1 MRQKA
6 REGTTTVT
14 PELIERAS
22 TGSLL
27 DIHLLIVS
35 ITGEQQRPIDPEVL
49 KVAWKFLCPNLA
61 PTSIDRNWSDFQ
73 HPIDR
78 AITCLVI
85 LDHACQLLG
94 WNGMLAAYEGVA
106 ALINSVLSLDDGIYE
121 VYISSPAWIDIILQL
136 WFRKDDNTGEPLLD
150 ITTVSIL
157 HTLHAVVSKEVGLES
172 FLNRIIEKRLRGP
185 ASGLRKCQL
194 PKGILRATRRCSP
207 GWASAVQVLFLMAM
221 KARTHIV
228 ENRGGLLEG
237 GIVPLLARLV
247 PWVRKS
253 TELSPN
259 FADGYTTA
267 ITLNGLNHPRVIRRF
282 LRMYPDGEVPGLEGC
297 RLATSELWEFRWKQA
312 LLFCEVY
319 QKFDEG
325 GVVHD
330 CMRREEGL
338 GQRAPSRQ
346 CAGCSSVVYCS
357 TACQEEDWK
366 IFPWTRMQA
375 GMPRSCCHSV
385 RQFHTQWV
393 AETIESFESEVSQR
407 GEYSFSATRDPM
419 VTQEE
424 HGISVGVSKASS
436 RFIVPTVSVWH
447 SYLDLIVLLE
457 PVGGVYRGVCSIARH
472 GYDSQVDLLPRHT
485 LKLVPPSES

>member
-49 KVAWKFLCPNLA
+49 KVAWKFLCPNLV

-85 LDHACQLLG
+85 LDHACKQAKSDSHLKATLVDQLIENMDGLCRWIYFILLIPDNAGQLLG

-157 HTLHAVVSKEVGLES
+157 HTLHAVVSKEAGLES
-172 FLNRIIEKRLRGP
+172 FLNRIIEKRLVPRL
-185 ASGLRKCQL
+185 AWT
-194 PKGILRATRRCSP
+194 ILRRARLASEDPDAADRPTNAIEYLRILAAIFSFLMSSSSEDLHRGFGNANYLREFCAAVNTLSITVQKGHAAMLTRLGVC
-207 GWASAVQVLFLMAM
+207 VQVLFLMAM

-282 LRMYPDGEVPGLEGC
+282 LRMYPDGEVPGPEGC

-325 GVVHD
+325 GVVTMCD
-330 CMRREEGL
+330 N
-338 GQRAPSRQ
+338 QA
-346 CAGCSSVVYCS
+346 AS
-357 TACQEEDWK
+357 T
-366 IFPWTRMQA
+366 
-375 GMPRSCCHSV
+375 
-385 RQFHTQWV
+385 
-393 AETIESFESEVSQR
+393 
-407 GEYSFSATRDPM
+407 
-419 VTQEE
+419 
-424 HGISVGVSKASS
+424 
-436 RFIVPTVSVWH
+436 
-447 SYLDLIVLLE
+447 L
-457 PVGGVYRGVCSIARH
+457 
-472 GYDSQVDLLPRHT
+472 
-485 LKLVPPSES
+485 